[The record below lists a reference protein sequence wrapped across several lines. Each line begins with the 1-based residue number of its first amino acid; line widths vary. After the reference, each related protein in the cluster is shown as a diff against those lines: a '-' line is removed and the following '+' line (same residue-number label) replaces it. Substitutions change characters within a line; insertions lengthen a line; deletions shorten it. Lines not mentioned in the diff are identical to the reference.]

1 MKRATRR
8 IVNWVVIVRGRRQI
22 HIPRPHQIHAVYI
35 KIRECPCKFF
45 SHLFF
50 HTDTAL
56 LRPRCSKIGRKRI
69 HLRAGIPL
77 QCRGKIQVT
86 QTPHSDSSPL
96 LSRFFLGTATAR
108 SAVTRILRQAPP
120 LKIWQLGTSIE
131 GKLDLAVV
139 VNAGVSILLG
149 HGNGSF
155 SKHVDYVTQSGGP
168 DEGIVA
174 GDFNNDGKD

>member
-1 MKRATRR
+1 
-8 IVNWVVIVRGRRQI
+8 
-22 HIPRPHQIHAVYI
+22 
-35 KIRECPCKFF
+35 
-45 SHLFF
+45 
-50 HTDTAL
+50 
-56 LRPRCSKIGRKRI
+56 
-69 HLRAGIPL
+69 
-77 QCRGKIQVT
+77 
-86 QTPHSDSSPL
+86 
-96 LSRFFLGTATAR
+96 
-108 SAVTRILRQAPP
+108 LRQAPP

-131 GKLDLAVV
+131 GELDLAVV